1 MAAGHPVRQ
10 PGGRGERDQPKYPAA
25 LRHTM
30 LGTGILIANG
40 NQLAG
45 DRGHWWRAP
54 DWPVARME

>member
-1 MAAGHPVRQ
+1 
-10 PGGRGERDQPKYPAA
+10 
-25 LRHTM
+25 M

-54 DWPVARME
+54 DWPVARMDESSEKARAAGLPSPDDRGVHT